1 VVASAGYR
9 CMTGAP
15 SFEDIFAVMSAAS
28 VGDTAA
34 RVAVPDGAQL
44 DDTATKFAMALNVLL
59 DDLQLSAADA
69 QRELAERG
77 RLAKRLRI
85 LAEAA
90 QEFSATTYDLDRLLD
105 AVAHRLGELV
115 GDMCAIRAASDD
127 GEWLESEGAV
137 YHRDPEL
144 LPATREV
151 MGLGRQRIGEGIS
164 GRVAAAGKP
173 LLIPKIDPA
182 EFAASSEPRYRP
194 YLERL
199 GITSAIILPLMCRG
213 KVVGVASL
221 MRSRPDAPYDVD
233 DLHLVQS
240 VGDHAALAIGNARSL
255 SAERAARDAAEKAT
269 KALRLAE
276 ARFAHL
282 SEAGILGIVILRL
295 DSLAVVDINGTLLD
309 LLGVSRDEILSGR
322 VAWTSLTP
330 PGWSDLDTAAIAQLR
345 SSGVAGLREK
355 EFLRKDGK
363 RVPVLVGSA
372 MLDDGTT
379 ECISFVLDLTER
391 KAAEAAVEHLREQA
405 AADASVRQT
414 EERLRASEERFRSLV
429 GSVKDYAIS
438 MLDPA
443 GLVTSWNAG
452 AERIKGYTSE
462 DILGQHFSR
471 FYPPE
476 DVRDGKPARALR
488 VAVAGGSWED
498 EGWRVRKDGSRFM
511 ANVVITAVSDASGK
525 LVGFA
530 KVTRDVTERYLAE
543 AALKLS
549 NRELEAFSYSV
560 AHDLRAPLRGMN
572 GFAQVLLDTYK
583 DKLDAEGRDWLQE
596 ILSNARKMGELID
609 ALLSLARVTRSDL
622 KPERVDLSAVA
633 HAAAT
638 AIASADP
645 ARSVEL
651 VIEPGLVAEIDP
663 RLARAI
669 FDNLLGNA
677 WKFTRGTLGARV
689 AVGLSKDGAPTFF
702 VRDNG
707 AGFDMAFT
715 SKLFGPFQRLHTVGE
730 FPGTG
735 IGLATVQRIVHRHGG
750 RIWAEGAVNQGATFY
765 FTLPG
770 ARSEDREA
778 RAGR

>member
-1 VVASAGYR
+1 PREPLLSTTPPHRLHRAHQPRSGDPGRGGDVRHRDGHTVEDVRRRGGRTLVVASAGYR

-59 DDLQLSAADA
+59 DDLQLSAANA

-77 RLAKRLRI
+77 RLANRLRI

-199 GITSAIILPLMCRG
+199 G
-213 KVVGVASL
+213 

-330 PGWSDLDTAAIAQLR
+330 PGWSDLDTEAIAQLR

-355 EFLRKDGK
+355 EFFRKDGK

-476 DVRDGKPARALR
+476 DVRDG
-488 VAVAGGSWED
+488 
-498 EGWRVRKDGSRFM
+498 
-511 ANVVITAVSDASGK
+511 
-525 LVGFA
+525 
-530 KVTRDVTERYLAE
+530 
-543 AALKLS
+543 
-549 NRELEAFSYSV
+549 
-560 AHDLRAPLRGMN
+560 
-572 GFAQVLLDTYK
+572 
-583 DKLDAEGRDWLQE
+583 
-596 ILSNARKMGELID
+596 
-609 ALLSLARVTRSDL
+609 
-622 KPERVDLSAVA
+622 
-633 HAAAT
+633 
-638 AIASADP
+638 
-645 ARSVEL
+645 
-651 VIEPGLVAEIDP
+651 
-663 RLARAI
+663 
-669 FDNLLGNA
+669 
-677 WKFTRGTLGARV
+677 
-689 AVGLSKDGAPTFF
+689 
-702 VRDNG
+702 
-707 AGFDMAFT
+707 
-715 SKLFGPFQRLHTVGE
+715 
-730 FPGTG
+730 
-735 IGLATVQRIVHRHGG
+735 
-750 RIWAEGAVNQGATFY
+750 
-765 FTLPG
+765 
-770 ARSEDREA
+770 
-778 RAGR
+778 